1 MASAILIEKHQ
12 LDRRAMSRLME
23 DDCALHVIAEADNIS
38 EALLMS
44 RNYCPEWLFV
54 TADEDPMGT
63 LDILMRIHCNCEN
76 TRIVIIATDKFAPF
90 VQRAFKIGVSA
101 CVNKGSSAAELQ
113 KAVGKVRQGK
123 RFMSNG
129 YARYVIGNDQQQAK
143 SGFLNRLTNREL
155 QIMLLFVENLKVDQI
170 AARLCLSPKTV
181 STYRYRIFDK
191 LGVRGDVALMH
202 MAHEHGLLNTNTN
215 NLHNAA

>member
-1 MASAILIEKHQ
+1 MGSAILIEKHQ
-12 LDRRAMSRLME
+12 LDRRAMGRLME
-23 DDCALHVIAEADNIS
+23 DDCDMHVIAEADNVS
-38 EALLMS
+38 EALLLS

-63 LDILMRIHCNCEN
+63 LDVIMRIHCNCEN
-76 TRIVIIATDKFAPF
+76 TRIVILATDNFAPF

-101 CVNKGSSAAELQ
+101 CVNKASSAAELQ
-113 KAVGKVRQGK
+113 MAVNRVQQGK
-123 RFMSNG
+123 RFMSNE
-129 YARYVIGNDQQQAK
+129 YARYVIGNGQQQGK
-143 SGFLNRLTNREL
+143 NGFLNRLTNREL
-155 QIMLLFVENLKVDQI
+155 QIMLLFVENQKVDQI

-202 MAHEHGLLNTNTN
+202 MAYEHGLLNTSYN
-215 NLHNAA
+215 NLYSAA

>member
-1 MASAILIEKHQ
+1 MGSAILIEKHQ
-12 LDRRAMSRLME
+12 LDRRAMSRVME
-23 DDCALHVIAEADNIS
+23 DDCDLHVIAEADSVS

-54 TADEDPMGT
+54 TADDDPMGT
-63 LDILMRIHCNCEN
+63 LDMLMRIHCNFEN
-76 TRIVIIATDKFAPF
+76 TRIVIFATDKFEPY
-90 VQRAFKIGVSA
+90 VQRALKIGVSA

-113 KAVGKVRQGK
+113 RAVNRVQQGK
-123 RFMSNG
+123 RFMSDE
-129 YARYVIGNDQQQAK
+129 YARYVIGNDEQQAK
-143 SGFLNRLTNREL
+143 RGFLNRLTNREL

-202 MAHEHGLLNTNTN
+202 MAYDHGLLNTNN
-215 NLHNAA
+215 KYLHNAA